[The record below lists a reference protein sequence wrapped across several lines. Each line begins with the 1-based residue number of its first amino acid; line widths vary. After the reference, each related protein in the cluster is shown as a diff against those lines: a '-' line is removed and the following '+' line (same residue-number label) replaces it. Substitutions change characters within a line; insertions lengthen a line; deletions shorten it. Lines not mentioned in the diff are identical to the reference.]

1 MVANHI
7 VKSPAHSIQNWL
19 ITIAVIFL
27 SVFSVILALICIF
40 ALPDRSSQPLTGG
53 LFFLGGVLVLG
64 FMLAFRWSREKVS
77 EKGILKT
84 EAADSAQSFIIK
96 ETLSDKFI
104 KWLVTIFSL
113 FFVIDGVAIA
123 LICIFALPT
132 GISQPK
138 IGALYF
144 AGSAIVLGC
153 FIIVVC
159 KTLIS
164 EKT

>member
-1 MVANHI
+1 MAVNQTVRNPAN
-7 VKSPAHSIQNWL
+7 SIQNWL
-19 ITIAVIFL
+19 ITIAVIFF
-27 SVFSVILALICIF
+27 SVFSVLIALICIF

-53 LFFLGGVLVLG
+53 LFFLGGVLLLV
-64 FMLAFRWSREKVS
+64 FMLMFRWSREKAL
-77 EKGILKT
+77 EKEILNPE
-84 EAADSAQSFIIK
+84 EAESAQRLIIK

-123 LICIFALPT
+123 LICIYALPT
-132 GISQPK
+132 GVSQPK

-159 KTLIS
+159 KSLIS